1 MKGNINPQ
9 QAIKLLKKQQQ
20 QQQQQHQRQ
29 KEKSISPKFDPRL
42 EIFPKEE

>member
-20 QQQQQHQRQ
+20 QHQRQ
-29 KEKSISPKFDPRL
+29 KEKSISPKFDPRP
-42 EIFPKEE
+42 EISPKEE

>member
-20 QQQQQHQRQ
+20 QHQRQ
-29 KEKSISPKFDPRL
+29 KEKSISPKFDPRPK
-42 EIFPKEE
+42 ISPKEE